1 MLTPITTPQTIGVMG
16 GSEASGYDAFVMK
29 RHVALIIETSS
40 GYGRDLMSGIVKYM
54 RMHDEWSVFVEQRN
68 LWQKPPSWL
77 DNWQGDGVISRAT
90 TPKLVEAIEKNG
102 VPLVEVTD
110 RRGDGD
116 LPQVRSDDEAIGQMG
131 AEHLLERG
139 FRRFAFC
146 GFSREAWS
154 ERRGAAFVEHVENN
168 GYECSQ
174 YSSAWH
180 GRGARD
186 WETEQQHIAEWLGEL
201 EPPFA
206 VLACNDVRGQHVI
219 DACSKLNLAVPEQVA
234 VLGVDDDDL
243 LCRVCSPPLS
253 SVIPNAEAV
262 GFKAAEMLAVLMNG
276 EKPAVETLL
285 VPPVGVATRQS
296 TDVVAIDDAGVAAAL
311 RYIREHACRGVSV
324 DEVVRNATVSR
335 STLERQVRKYL
346 GRTPQE
352 EIRRVQIKRAQE
364 LMLSTDLSAEQIA
377 ILCGFDYPEYFYTV
391 FKRVSGVTTGEF
403 RARSKA

>member
-1 MLTPITTPQTIGVMG
+1 
-16 GSEASGYDAFVMK
+16 MK

-54 RMHDEWSVFVEQRN
+54 RMHDEWSVFLEQRD
-68 LWQKPPSWL
+68 LWQQPPAWL
-77 DNWQGDGVISRAT
+77 SNWKGDGVISRAT
-90 TPKLVEAIEKNG
+90 TPKLIEAIEKNR

-110 RRGDGD
+110 RRGDGE
-116 LPQVRSDDEAIGQMG
+116 LPQVRSDDEAIGRLG

-146 GFSREAWS
+146 GFQKEAWS
-154 ERRGAAFVEHVENN
+154 ERRGGAFAIEIERR
-168 GYECSQ
+168 GYTCSE
-174 YSSAWH
+174 YSSAWR

-186 WETEQQHIAEWLGEL
+186 WETEQQHIAGWLSEL
-201 EPPFA
+201 TPPFA
-206 VLACNDVRGQHVI
+206 VMACNDVRGQHVI
-219 DACSKLNLAVPEQVA
+219 DACTKLGLAVPEQVA
-234 VLGVDDDDL
+234 VLGVDNDDL

-276 EKPAVETLL
+276 EDLVIDTLL
-285 VPPVGVATRQS
+285 VQPLGVATRQS
-296 TDVVAIDDAGVAAAL
+296 TDVVAIDDKGVAAAL
-311 RYIREHACRGVSV
+311 RYIREHACHGVSV
-324 DEVVRNATVSR
+324 DEVVRNSSVSR

-391 FKRVSGVTTGEF
+391 FKRVSGFTTGEF
-403 RARSKA
+403 RARS